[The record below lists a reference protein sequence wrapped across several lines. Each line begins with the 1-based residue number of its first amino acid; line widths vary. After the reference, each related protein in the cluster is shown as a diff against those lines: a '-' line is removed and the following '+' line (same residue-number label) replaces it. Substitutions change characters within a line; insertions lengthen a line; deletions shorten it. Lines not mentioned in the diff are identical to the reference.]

1 MKKLGLLL
9 MLLLIGLM
17 VEAQVTLPKMPVS
30 KDVVGTTLKNFIA
43 PPPIG
48 DIGKTTDGVVG
59 KLMSSLALG
68 ADKKPALTSAIS
80 GFLKDK
86 QGFIGLAKSAPAEY
100 LSKFNPLQ
108 KGLFGKLK
116 STIGAAAFT
125 KFMGLKPAGGD
136 ATNVLSNLFF

>member
-9 MLLLIGLM
+9 MVMFIGLM
-17 VEAQVTLPKMPVS
+17 VEAQVTLPKMPAS
-30 KDVVGTTLKNFIA
+30 KDMEGMAMKNFIA

-48 DIGKTTDGVVG
+48 DVGKTTDGIVG
-59 KLMSSLALG
+59 KLISSLALG
-68 ADKKPALTSAIS
+68 ADKKPGLTSAIG

-116 STIGAAAFT
+116 STMGAAAFT